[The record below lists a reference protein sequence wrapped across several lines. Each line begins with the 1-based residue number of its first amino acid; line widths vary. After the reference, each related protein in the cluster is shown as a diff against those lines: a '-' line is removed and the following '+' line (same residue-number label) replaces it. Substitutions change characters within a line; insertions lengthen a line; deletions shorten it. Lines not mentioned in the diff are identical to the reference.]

1 MNRGNSNGYQKNSQT
16 GQNAIRNVEYEGA
29 AKEKWWYGA
38 LLLGVI
44 IAVGV
49 AFLVFSKIQFLGGT
63 GWIPEPENVDPEA
76 RILYPIDYLDVRGM
90 LLWFFIFSPVWLLG
104 LWYCETEFRRAYL
117 CAYRYQSLEFWWKKI
132 FGKMLGLIILAFG
145 IFCGALTAFC
155 IWQNDWQWIYALC
168 LCLIGVHSLFLLG
181 IALWLYLVSG
191 NMKLAAGICIF
202 GEGLAKVSVVKK
214 CVAPWQVPFC
224 WGMYH
229 YTVQSYGADGFR
241 ILPVIVIQF
250 CVFVSLFFVIYG
262 RGKKLLLR
270 RFGDGKND

>member
-1 MNRGNSNGYQKNSQT
+1 MNSVNSNGYQKNSRT
-16 GQNAIRNVEYEGA
+16 GQKAIRNVEYEGA

-49 AFLVFSKIQFLGGT
+49 AFLALDKMEFLGGT
-63 GWIPEPENVDPEA
+63 GWISAPEDADPEA
-76 RILYPIDYLDVRGM
+76 LMPYPMDCLDSRQL
-90 LLWFFIFSPVWLLG
+90 LLWFFVFSPVWLLG

-117 CAYRYQSLEFWWKKI
+117 RVHRYQSLEIWWKQI
-132 FGKMLGLIILAFG
+132 LGKTIGLIILAFG
-145 IFCGALTAFC
+145 IFGGTLTAFC
-155 IWQNDWQWIYALC
+155 VWQNDWQWIYVLC

-181 IALWLYLVSG
+181 IALWLYLLSG
-191 NMKLAAGICIF
+191 NMKLAAGICIL
-202 GEGLAKVSVVKK
+202 GEGLAKVSVVRN
-214 CVAPWQVPFC
+214 CAAPWQVPFC

-229 YTVQSYGADGFR
+229 YTVQSYGAGGFR
-241 ILPVIVIQF
+241 ILPVLVIQF

-262 RGKKLLLR
+262 KGKKLLLR